1 MSDKEDGIFKPKLGR
16 MGNAGKKSAKRYID
30 RVLSVANK
38 INPSFAKSGS
48 YVAYSGRN
56 IGRGYKVVDA
66 TRNYSTSSVGRR
78 RVVIKSRIVK
88 LAQKGFNKATS
99 HLKYIQRDGV
109 DKDGEAGKVY
119 NATLDE
125 VDGKDFMKES
135 RDDRHQFRFIV
146 SPEDAVELGDL
157 KIFTRDLMEQMESDL
172 ETKLD
177 WVAVDHF
184 NTDNPH
190 THIVVRGVDDKGKD
204 LVIARDYMSSGF
216 RERASDIVTNE
227 LGQRHEHEIAMA
239 MRSEVNKDRFTSI
252 DRKLLDNEDFG
263 QVDMR
268 GEPPKGYGRFQHSL
282 QLSRLEK
289 LENMQLARKVGPGI
303 WQLSENLEPT
313 LRELGMRRDIIKTI
327 HAEMTRSGKPELN
340 VNYEIFHAQDQKDKI
355 VTGKI
360 IGKGFSNESEDS
372 YYLVIEGVDGKTHYA
387 DLKQNEDIRDY
398 QRGSIVELS
407 PKNIEPQK
415 SDQNISRIAY
425 ANGGVYS
432 AEIHEGEGAGNS
444 DNYIQSHVRRL
455 EALRRANIVR
465 RFSDG
470 SFDIP
475 DNYLEKVETYQ
486 KLQAQKSPLNVVT
499 KSQFSLDVQV
509 TSSGATWLDRNLISK
524 DKLHISNTG
533 FGLEV
538 EIALKSRQVYL
549 IEQGFAKDTEQG
561 MAYKRDMLHRLEQQE
576 INKVT
581 AKISSGIG
589 KQYVPANKGDQV
601 EGIYTKS
608 VELASGRFAII
619 EQSKEFNLVPWRS
632 VLERSR
638 NQLVSGKVGGSG
650 ISWQIGKRRG
660 LGIS

>member
-1 MSDKEDGIFKPKLGR
+1 MSDKENEIFKPKLGKI
-16 MGNAGKKSAKRYID
+16 GNAGKKSAKRYID
-30 RVLSVANK
+30 RVLSAANK

-56 IGRGYKVVDA
+56 IGRGFKVVDA
-66 TRNYSTSSVGRR
+66 TRDHSRSRMGRR

-88 LAQKGFNKATS
+88 FAQNGFDKASS

-109 DKDGEAGKVY
+109 DKHGEAGKIY
-119 NATLDE
+119 NGTLDE

-157 KIFTRDLMEQMESDL
+157 KTFTRDLMEQMETDL

-216 RERASDIVTNE
+216 RERASDIVTDE
-227 LGQRHEHEIAMA
+227 LGQRQEHEIAMA
-239 MRSEVNKDRFTSI
+239 MRSEVKKDRFTSI
-252 DRKLLDNEDFG
+252 DRKLLDNADFG

-268 GEPPKGYGRFQHSL
+268 GEPAGGYQKFQHSL
-282 QLSRLEK
+282 QLGRLEK
-289 LENMQLARKVGPGI
+289 LENMQLARKIESGI
-303 WQLSENLEPT
+303 WQLSEDLEPT

-340 VNYEIFHAQDQKDKI
+340 VNYEIFHTQDQRDKI
-355 VTGKI
+355 VTGKL

-372 YYLVIEGVDGKTHYA
+372 YYLVVEGIDGKTHYA
-387 DLKQNEDIRDY
+387 DLKHNEDIQDY

-415 SDQNISRIAY
+415 SDLNISRIANN
-425 ANGGVYS
+425 NGGFYS
-432 AEIHEGEGAGNS
+432 AEIHADEGSGNS
-444 DNYIQSHVRRL
+444 ISYIQSHVRRL

-475 DNYLEKVETYQ
+475 DNYLEKVENYQ
-486 KLQAQKSPLNVVT
+486 KIQAQKSPLNVTV

-509 TSSGATWLDRNLISK
+509 TSSGATWLDKNLVSK
-524 DKLHISNTG
+524 DKLSMSNTG
-533 FGLEV
+533 FGSEV
-538 EIALKSRQVYL
+538 DAALKRRQAYL
-549 IEQGFAKDTEQG
+549 IAQGFAKDTEQG
-561 MAYKRDMLHRLEQQE
+561 IAFERGMLNRLEQQE
-576 INKVT
+576 ITKVT
-581 AKISSGIG
+581 AKISNDSG
-589 KQYVPANKGDQV
+589 KQYVPASKGDQV

-608 VELASGRFAII
+608 IELASGRFAII

-638 NQLVSGKVGGSG
+638 NQLVTGKVGGYG
-650 ISWQIGKRRG
+650 ISWQIGKKRG